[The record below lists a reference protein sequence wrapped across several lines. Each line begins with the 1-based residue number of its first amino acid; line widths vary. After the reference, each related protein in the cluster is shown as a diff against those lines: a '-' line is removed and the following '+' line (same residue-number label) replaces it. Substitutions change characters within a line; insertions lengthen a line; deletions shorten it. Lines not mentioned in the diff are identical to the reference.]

1 MKDWKT
7 VVRKLLF
14 LPGWGIFLLVVISA
28 VALVMVFMKGWEAA
42 PIAYVVYVL
51 SFYTLTVTC
60 IACSKTFPGYYK
72 NIRQKVYHNKFG
84 NRYMTD
90 VVFKT
95 HVSLYRSLV
104 INLLYVAVNLFS
116 GIWYHTAWFIIF
128 AVYYGILAIMR
139 FLLVRYV
146 YRHEIGENRLE
157 ELKRARLCAIILLPI
172 NLVLSGAVLMILYQ
186 DRGFTYNS
194 ILIYV
199 VALYT
204 FYSTTAAIINMV
216 KYRKYKSP
224 VMSMAKIINLAAAL
238 VSMLALET
246 AMFAQFGQ
254 DMAAE
259 NQRIMIIATGA
270 GVSVVIVAMA
280 IYMIVQA
287 AKEIKSAS

>member
-1 MKDWKT
+1 
-7 VVRKLLF
+7 
-14 LPGWGIFLLVVISA
+14 
-28 VALVMVFMKGWEAA
+28 
-42 PIAYVVYVL
+42 
-51 SFYTLTVTC
+51 
-60 IACSKTFPGYYK
+60 
-72 NIRQKVYHNKFG
+72 
-84 NRYMTD
+84 
-90 VVFKT
+90 
-95 HVSLYRSLV
+95 
-104 INLLYVAVNLFS
+104 
-116 GIWYHTAWFIIF
+116 
-128 AVYYGILAIMR
+128 MR

-194 ILIYV
+194 ILISV

>member
-14 LPGWGIFLLVVISA
+14 LSGLGIFLLVVIST

-42 PIAYVVYVL
+42 PIAYVVYLL

-128 AVYYGILAIMR
+128 AVYYSILAIMR

-146 YRHEIGENRLE
+146 NRHEIGENRLE
-157 ELKRARLCAIILLPI
+157 ELKRARLCAIILLAI

-270 GVSVVIVAMA
+270 GVSVVIVTMA

-287 AKEIKSAS
+287 AKELRNN

>member
-1 MKDWKT
+1 MKDWKNMAK
-7 VVRKLLF
+7 KLLF
-14 LPGWGIFLLVVISA
+14 LSGWQIVLLVAICA
-28 VALVMVFMKGWEAA
+28 VALVTIFVKGWEAV
-42 PIAYVVYVL
+42 PMAYVVYVL
-51 SFYTLTVTC
+51 AFYTLTVAC
-60 IACSKTFPGYYK
+60 IACSEVIPMYYK
-72 NIRQKVYHNKFG
+72 NIKQKIYSTQLG
-84 NRYMTD
+84 NQYMTD
-90 VVFKT
+90 VAFKT
-95 HVSLYRSLV
+95 HVSLCRSLV
-104 INLLYVAVNLFS
+104 INLLYVAVNLLS

-146 YRHEIGENRLE
+146 NRHEIGENRLE
-157 ELKRARLCAIILLPI
+157 ELKRARLCAIILLAI

-204 FYSTTAAIINMV
+204 FYSTTVAIVNMV

-224 VMSMAKIINLAAAL
+224 VMSMAKIINLAASL

-254 DMAAE
+254 DMAVE

-270 GVSVVIVAMA
+270 GVSVVIVTMA
-280 IYMIVQA
+280 VYMIVQA
-287 AKEIKSAS
+287 AQEIRKN

>member
-1 MKDWKT
+1 
-7 VVRKLLF
+7 
-14 LPGWGIFLLVVISA
+14 
-28 VALVMVFMKGWEAA
+28 MVFMKGWEAA
-42 PIAYVVYVL
+42 PIAYVVYLL

-128 AVYYGILAIMR
+128 VVYYSILAIMR

-146 YRHEIGENRLE
+146 NRHEIGENRLE
-157 ELKRARLCAIILLPI
+157 ELKRARLCAIILLAI

-270 GVSVVIVAMA
+270 GVSVVIVTMA
-280 IYMIVQA
+280 LYMIVQA
-287 AKEIKSAS
+287 AKELRNN